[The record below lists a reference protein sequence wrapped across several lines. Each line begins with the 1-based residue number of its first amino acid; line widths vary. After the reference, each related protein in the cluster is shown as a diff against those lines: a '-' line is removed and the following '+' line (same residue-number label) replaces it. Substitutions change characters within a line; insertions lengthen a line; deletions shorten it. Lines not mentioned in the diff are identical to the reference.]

1 MNNAGDLITSR
12 RNLKAANMI
21 HLKYVDDL
29 TLAEAINLPKNLKSV
44 PVNLR
49 PQPDAFHARTGHVLL
64 QDQSELLKQLK
75 RTSEYAKDNEMQ
87 LKKSKVMLF
96 NPCKSIDFMP
106 QVNIDSCELEVVEEM
121 RLLGLIIR
129 SDMKWISNT
138 DQMVTRANKKL
149 WMLRRLKNLGAGP
162 LDLTDIYIKQV
173 RSILELAVPVWH
185 SGITQ
190 NERIDIERIQ
200 KSAAHIILGED
211 YCSYKDALSDLGLE
225 SLESRRAKLCLKFI
239 KKAEKHDK
247 HQNWL
252 KLYKTNVN
260 TRQRKN
266 KYCEV
271 KAFHTRFQKSPLSF
285 LTQMLN
291 EHYRKKV
298 K

>member
-1 MNNAGDLITSR
+1 MKLN
-12 RNLKAANMI
+12 
-21 HLKYVDDL
+21 
-29 TLAEAINLPKNLKSV
+29 
-44 PVNLR
+44 
-49 PQPDAFHARTGHVLL
+49 Q
-64 QDQSELLKQLK
+64 
-75 RTSEYAKDNEMQ
+75 
-87 LKKSKVMLF
+87 KKSKVMLF

-106 QVNIDSCELEVVEEM
+106 QVNLDNCELEVVEEM

-190 NERIDIERIQ
+190 IERIDIERIQ

-211 YCSYKDALSDLGLE
+211 YSSYKDALSDLGLE

-266 KYCEV
+266 QGSQKYYI
-271 KAFHTRFQKSPLSF
+271 SI
-285 LTQMLN
+285 
-291 EHYRKKV
+291 
-298 K
+298 